1 MEKRAT
7 RFWQRVNDYGNDET
21 RDPFS
26 HSGAYHRHFQGY
38 AERRVPSKNGRG
50 TRIERVYIADF
61 YRYAE
66 TDAVWR
72 GKKLLYAI
80 IFFAA
85 AGAVILAGS
94 RPAAVNRVPAV
105 GAAQILAFLPMIW
118 LLYQLVLQV
127 TAPRRMTIGERD
139 SASGGFRKAAFVSG
153 LYLMA
158 VTVMM
163 SVEKAIAYG
172 ALEGG
177 DWAVIG
183 LTLLGSGLTLLLGFW
198 EKGRKQER
206 VANEKTA
213 PVGANEIW

>member
-1 MEKRAT
+1 MEKRAS

-38 AERRVPSKNGRG
+38 AEQRVPRENGRG
-50 TRIERVYIADF
+50 YRIERVYIADY

-72 GKKLLYAI
+72 GKKLLYAAL
-80 IFFAA
+80 FFAA
-85 AGAVILAGS
+85 AGAVILAGT

-127 TAPRRMTIGERD
+127 TAPRRMTVGERD

-158 VTVMM
+158 VAVVMP
-163 SVEKAIAYG
+163 VADRAP
-172 ALEGG
+172 LEVG

-183 LTLLGSGLTLLLGFW
+183 LTLLGSGLTLLLGFL

>member
-1 MEKRAT
+1 MEKRAS

-38 AERRVPSKNGRG
+38 AEQRVPRENGRG
-50 TRIERVYIADF
+50 YRIERVYLADF

-72 GKKLLYAI
+72 GKKLLYAAL
-80 IFFAA
+80 FLAA
-85 AGAVILAGS
+85 AGAVILAGT
-94 RPAAVNRVPAV
+94 RPAAVNRISAV

-127 TAPRRMTIGERD
+127 TAPRRMTVGERD

-158 VTVMM
+158 VAVVMP
-163 SVEKAIAYG
+163 VADRVP
-172 ALEGG
+172 LEVG

-183 LTLLGSGLTLLLGFW
+183 LTLLGSGLTLLLGFL

>member
-139 SASGGFRKAAFVSG
+139 AAAGGFRKAALVSG

-158 VTVMM
+158 VAVMM
-163 SVEKAIAYG
+163 PLAEHGPLYD
-172 ALEGG
+172 G

-183 LTLLGSGLTLLLGFW
+183 LTLLGGGLTLLLGFL
-198 EKGRKQER
+198 EKGRKQEK
-206 VANEKTA
+206 VPNEKTA
-213 PVGANEIW
+213 PAGANEIW

>member
-1 MEKRAT
+1 MEKRAS

-38 AERRVPSKNGRG
+38 AEQRVPRENGKG
-50 TRIERVYIADF
+50 TRIERVYIADY

-72 GKKLLYAI
+72 GKKLLYAVL
-80 IFFAA
+80 FLAA

-94 RPAAVNRVPAV
+94 RPAAVNRIPAV
-105 GAAQILAFLPMIW
+105 GVAQILSFLPMIW

-127 TAPRRMTIGERD
+127 TAPRRMTVGERD

-163 SVEKAIAYG
+163 PAADR
-172 ALEGG
+172 APLEVG

-183 LTLLGSGLTLLLGFW
+183 LTLLGSGLTLLLGFL
-198 EKGRKQER
+198 EKRRKQEK
-206 VANEKTA
+206 VPNEKTA